1 MTCSRG
7 RSGLALALGLALAPG
22 EAAPP
27 VRDVYEQSVVALT
40 VTYQSWDEDRPWAKK
55 RPGVRQASAVVVDG
69 PRLLTTA
76 QIVADATF
84 LQADK
89 FGRSTRT
96 NPRVEFVDREIDLAL
111 IAVDDPAF
119 FADLVA
125 APLAARAPS
134 EGTLRT
140 VRWRNQQLESAA
152 SRVKRIVVESSTFTS
167 VEHPFLTVETD
178 LDAGGWAEPV
188 FLDGQLVGITV
199 SQNERRARVLP
210 VEILAR
216 FLERAKDPAS
226 YRPFAVFGALWQLN
240 TDPAVS
246 AWLGQV
252 GEPRGIL
259 IRQVPWGSSGCGVL
273 EPWDILLSID
283 GQPIDAEGFFA
294 HPRYGQLRFPG
305 IFVIDRTAGDVV
317 PIQVLRGGASRDLQM
332 ALRAYPAAQELI
344 PARGGPG
351 APPYRIAGGLVF
363 RELDAE
369 YLRTWGRDW
378 ASEAPLRLL
387 GRFNTEQHGQ
397 APERRRIVLLK
408 AVLPSEYTIG
418 YHGLEDL
425 PVETVNG
432 IAVDSIEGLNRA
444 LERPVDG
451 FQTIVLAPNGF
462 RREIVLDAAGF
473 EAATAEILEE
483 YGIPAAGR
491 ASAPVPF
498 DPGPPCPGHY

>member
-1 MTCSRG
+1 VTGRRG
-7 RSGLALALGLALAPG
+7 GPLLGLALGLVLAPST
-22 EAAPP
+22 AAPP
-27 VRDVYEQSVVALT
+27 VREVYEQSVVALT
-40 VTYQSWDEDRPWAKK
+40 VTYQGWDADRPWAKQ
-55 RPGVRQASAVVVDG
+55 RPGVRQASAVVVEG
-69 PRLLTTA
+69 SRLLTTA

-89 FGRSTRT
+89 FGRSTRA
-96 NPRVEFVDREIDLAL
+96 NPRVEFVDPEIDLAL

-119 FADLVA
+119 FSDLVA
-125 APLAARAPS
+125 APLAALAPS

-178 LDAGGWAEPV
+178 LDGGGWAEPV
-188 FLDGQLVGITV
+188 FLEGQLVGITV

-216 FLERAKDPAS
+216 FLERAKEPAT
-226 YRPFAVFGALWQLN
+226 YRPFPVFGALWQLN
-240 TDPAVS
+240 TDPALT

-259 IRQVPWGSSGCGVL
+259 IRQIPWGSSACGVL

-294 HPRYGQLRFPG
+294 HPRYGQLRFPA
-305 IFVIDRTAGDVV
+305 IFVIDRTAGEVV
-317 PIQVLRGGASRDLQM
+317 PIQVLRGGVSLDLRM
-332 ALRAYPAAQELI
+332 MLRAYPAAQELI
-344 PARGGPG
+344 PAESGSG

-363 RELDAE
+363 RELDGE

-387 GRFNTEQHGQ
+387 GRFNTEQNGQ
-397 APERRRIVLLK
+397 TPERRRIVLLT
-408 AVLPSEYTIG
+408 AVLPSAYTIG
-418 YHGLEDL
+418 YHGLENL

-432 IAVDSIEGLNRA
+432 IVIDSIEGLNRA
-444 LERPVDG
+444 LERPQDG
-451 FQTIVLAPNGF
+451 FHTIVLAPNGF
-462 RREIVLDAAGF
+462 RREIVLEAAGL

-491 ASAPVPF
+491 ASAPLPF
-498 DPGPPCPGHY
+498 DPGPPCPGDY